1 VSLIEKTKLQR
12 QRDKVAE
19 YNKKLMIEGEG
30 EMEEQEELNLEG
42 DMGAEDQVK
51 DQKRNQAK
59 DQLKII

>member
-1 VSLIEKTKLQR
+1 MSLIEKTKLQR

>member
-1 VSLIEKTKLQR
+1 MM
-12 QRDKVAE
+12 D
-19 YNKKLMIEGEG
+19 GEG

-51 DQKRNQAK
+51 EQKRNQSK